1 MSEFLSFTITGLSI
15 AAILA
20 IGASGLVLTYT
31 TTGVF
36 NFAHGAIGMIGA
48 FSFWQLRFGWDVP
61 APIAF
66 SVVLFVVGPLLGVVL
81 EKVIFRGLQDTTE
94 AVKLVV
100 TVSLL
105 FALIGVANWAWKP
118 GVSRPAS
125 RFFAGTSWTIADVRI
140 QPSEVISIGLAILV
154 AITLRI
160 VLYRNRAGVAMRA
173 AVDDRPLATLNGA
186 RPDRSAMLAWA
197 IGCSLAM
204 LSGVLFVG
212 PIALDAQSL
221 SILIVDAYA
230 AAMIGRLRSLPM
242 TFVGALLIGL
252 GQEYW
257 RGYSPEASEAAWASY
272 FGKPIIAAI
281 PVIVLFVVLLVLPAG
296 RLKGH
301 GIHRT
306 REFYP
311 VPSWRGAL
319 TFAAVVIGGAL
330 MAVPLLERG
339 NTITVATLFAYSIIA
354 LSLVPLVGWAGQ
366 VSLCQLSLAGIG
378 GVTMAHLGTG
388 GSPMGLVW
396 AALISG
402 VVGALIALPALRLSG
417 IYLALATAAF
427 AVFMDKW
434 VWGLDAFTLPFVDN
448 VRVSFFETGSVA
460 VRRLRL
466 FGFDSDSDAPIFGRD
481 FSNADRQLMLLATTF
496 AVLSLLVIAIRR
508 SPFGRRLLAM
518 KDSEAAC
525 ATVGMNLV
533 FTKMA
538 VFALSASIAGVGGAL
553 LAGINQSTSQD
564 NWQFAAG
571 LPIFMIAVVG
581 GVGRVGGALFAG
593 ISLQVLATMQL
604 WPVFNTRFLGLAN
617 WYPKFATAAPGFM
630 GIGLGRNPNG
640 ATADMRD
647 GFSPIMVSKRALAI
661 FVGFVAVLYLAVLN
675 FSVLNGW
682 IFIVGTVVALI
693 ACAQMGKVEGLR
705 ARTNEPDP
713 DPSVDEFGMHLEWV
727 GVDRDVTDTDVAILD
742 EKLGLAAVKS

>member
-48 FSFWQLRFGWDVP
+48 FSYWQLRFGWNVP
-61 APIAF
+61 APLAF
-66 SVVLFVVGPLLGVVL
+66 LLVLFLLGPLLGVVL

-105 FALIGVANWAWKP
+105 FALIGLANWAWKP
-118 GVSRPAS
+118 GVSRPSS
-125 RFFAGTSWTIADVRI
+125 RFFAGTSWTIADVRV
-140 QPSEVISIGLAILV
+140 QPAEVISIGLAIFV
-154 AITLRI
+154 AITLRL
-160 VLYRNRAGVAMRA
+160 VLYRTRAGVAMRA

-281 PVIVLFVVLLVLPAG
+281 PVIVLFIVLLVLPAG
-296 RLKGH
+296 RLRSH
-301 GIHRT
+301 GVART

-311 VPSWRGAL
+311 VPSWRGAI
-319 TFAAVVIGGAL
+319 TFAGVVIGGAL
-330 MAVPLLERG
+330 MAIPLLERG
-339 NTITVATLFAYSIIA
+339 NTITMATLFSTAIIA
-354 LSLVPLVGWAGQ
+354 LSLVPLIGWAGQ

-378 GVTMAHLGTG
+378 GVTMAHLGKG

-396 AALISG
+396 AAVFAG

-434 VWGLDAFTLPFVDN
+434 VWGLDEFSLPFFDN
-448 VRVSFFETGSVA
+448 VKISFFQTGSVP
-460 VRRLRL
+460 VSRLKVP
-466 FGFDSDSDAPIFGRD
+466 GFDSGGDGKILGVELT
-481 FSNADRQLMLLATTF
+481 NADRQLILLATVF
-496 AVLSLLVIAIRR
+496 SLLALVVVAVRR
-508 SPFGRRLLAM
+508 SAFGRRLLAM

-533 FTKMA
+533 LTKMA
-538 VFALSASIAGVGGAL
+538 VFALSASIAGIGGAL

-571 LPIFMIAVVG
+571 LPIFMIGVVG

-593 ISLQVLATMQL
+593 ISLQVLNSMAA
-604 WPVFNTRFLGLAN
+604 WPVLNTRFLSLGD
-617 WYPKFATAAPGFM
+617 WYPKFGAASPGFM

-640 ATADMRD
+640 AVTDMRE
-647 GFSPIMVSKRALAI
+647 GFEPIMGSRRALAI
-661 FVGFVAVLYLAVLN
+661 FVVVVGALYLAVLN
-675 FSVLNGW
+675 LSILNGW
-682 IFIVGTVVALI
+682 IFIVGTIVTLI
-693 ACAQMGKVEGLR
+693 VCAQLGKTEGLR
-705 ARTNEPDP
+705 SGRIPPDP
-713 DPSVDEFGMHLEWV
+713 DPSVEEFGTHLEWV
-727 GVDRDVTDTDVAILD
+727 GIDRDVTDTDIAILD
-742 EKLGLAAVKS
+742 ERLGLSVARS